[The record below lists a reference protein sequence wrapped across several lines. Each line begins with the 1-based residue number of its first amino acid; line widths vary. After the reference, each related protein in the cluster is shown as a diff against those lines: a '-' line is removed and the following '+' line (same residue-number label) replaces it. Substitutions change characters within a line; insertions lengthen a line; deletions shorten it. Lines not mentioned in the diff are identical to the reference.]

1 MDKIAIRGGGVAGSY
16 LANLLQK
23 SNYDVTL
30 FDLKGRYFKP
40 CGDVVP
46 NIYEPKINWNIKY
59 RIKNFTFYL
68 DGEKI
73 YDVSY
78 RHTKWNVIDKSA
90 WINSMID
97 NIKQKVIG
105 NEKPEREKYDIII
118 NAMGP
123 YLMDRKVVYTT
134 RSLVKTEEFNDEAIL
149 EFNSRFTGFFWI
161 FPDSEG
167 IYNIGAGFLEYKNS
181 KELLLQYIKSKLRK
195 YEIID
200 TRGAPITV
208 DLISDKNWKIGEAR
222 GLVFPMSGEGIR
234 PSALSAEVAFD
245 ALIKGKD
252 FNETLDN
259 NLHKL
264 EKRIKIQY
272 SLLKIYINLNESL
285 RKSMLKVF
293 LRNGILIDAF
303 LEDKIDF
310 EGILES
316 VKAIKDGAIGN

>member
-16 LANLLQK
+16 LANLLQN

-46 NIYEPKINWNIKY
+46 NIYEPRISWNVKYKI
-59 RIKNFTFYL
+59 RNFAFYL

-73 YDVSY
+73 YDVRY

-90 WINSMID
+90 WINSMLD
-97 NIKQKVIG
+97 NIKQKIIG
-105 NEKPEREKYDIII
+105 NEKPERENYDTII

-123 YLMDRKVVYTT
+123 YIMDRKVVYTT

-149 EFNSRFTGFFWI
+149 EFNSKFTGFYWI

-181 KELLLQYIKSKLRK
+181 KELLMQYIRSKLRN
-195 YEIID
+195 YEIVD
-200 TRGAPITV
+200 TRGAPITI
-208 DLISDKNWKIGEAR
+208 DQISDRNWRIGEAR

-234 PSALSAEVAFD
+234 PSAISAEIAFD
-245 ALIKGKD
+245 ALTREKD
-252 FNETLDN
+252 FNETLDYR
-259 NLHKL
+259 LHKL
-264 EKRIKIQY
+264 EKRIKIQH
-272 SLLKIYINLNESL
+272 LLLRIYINLNESL
-285 RKSMLKVF
+285 RKSMLKAF
-293 LRNGILIDAF
+293 LKNGVLIDAF

-310 EGILES
+310 EGIAES
-316 VKAIKDGAIGN
+316 VKAIKNGSISN